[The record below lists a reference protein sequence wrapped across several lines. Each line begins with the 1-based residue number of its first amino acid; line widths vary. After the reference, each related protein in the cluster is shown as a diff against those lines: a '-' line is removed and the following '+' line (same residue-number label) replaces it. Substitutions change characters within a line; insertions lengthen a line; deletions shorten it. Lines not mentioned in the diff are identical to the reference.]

1 MIKNVTVMDV
11 TGTVI
16 GTTYPKRARG
26 LVKNG
31 RALYVDDCT
40 IRLSARAEPSDDKSE
55 VNQMKYVLFNP
66 REWFKREYQISNQ
79 GPFRQ
84 AQAAVERCF
93 ISGFDG
99 QLEESLMFGNW
110 NVAHTEVASKMYPLS
125 PDTEYG
131 FVFWLNGGEN
141 DNNDEVCQL
150 RITFSTQPDCCNIY
164 KLNRNFIKPLL
175 HYQGWELY
183 VIAFHTPEAGEHSET
198 EEMAAIGTQFCFVA
212 GKAPMAVKPAKEPDF
227 YKDWQD
233 MPDEFA
239 ASRLQRHNIVFED
252 GWPSIHQYGG
262 NKQSTEAL
270 RNRQKFQTQFF
281 SHQKGMEFQTKW
293 QETGKDMTAR
303 GFGLENAFEGL
314 KDAYQS
320 LREQFDLGEEQEQLE
335 EEIND
340 AEEILSEYS
349 DLVDEYSDLV
359 DEANDKFSEAES
371 QLEDISTRL
380 QEMGEKLAEGTAW
393 RYFLKKD

>member
-79 GPFRQ
+79 DPFRQ

-99 QLEESLMFGNW
+99 ELEESLMFGNW

-141 DNNDEVCQL
+141 DKNDEVCQL
-150 RITFSTQPDCCNIY
+150 RIDFSTQPGYCNIY
-164 KLNRNFIKPLL
+164 KLNRNFIKPRL

-262 NKQSTEAL
+262 DKQSTEAL

-281 SHQKGMEFQTKW
+281 SHQKGMEFRTK
-293 QETGKDMTAR
+293 QQAPGKDMAVR
-303 GFGLENAFEGL
+303 DSGLENDFEDL
-314 KDAYQS
+314 KDAYQR
-320 LREQFDLGEEQEQLE
+320 LREQLDLGEEQEQLE
-335 EEIND
+335 EEFD
-340 AEEILSEYS
+340 DVEEILSEYS
-349 DLVDEYSDLV
+349 DLVDEAD
-359 DEANDKFSEAES
+359 DKFDEAES
-371 QLEDISTRL
+371 QMEDIRARL
-380 QEMGEKLAEGTAW
+380 QEMGEKLAESAAG
-393 RYFLKKD
+393 RDFFKKN